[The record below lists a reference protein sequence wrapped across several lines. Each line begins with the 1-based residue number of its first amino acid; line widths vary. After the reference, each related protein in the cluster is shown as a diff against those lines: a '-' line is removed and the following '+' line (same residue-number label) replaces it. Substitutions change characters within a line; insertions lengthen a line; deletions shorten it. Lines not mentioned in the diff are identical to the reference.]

1 MKVLKFGGS
10 SVGAP
15 ATIKKVIE
23 IVENSGKDTL
33 VVVSAFKGITDQI
46 IKISEAAS
54 RGENIYEDEIREIR
68 KRHLDAIIDL
78 IPQEKKAAV
87 TQYVNHLI
95 DEMHD
100 LLYGVYLV
108 GDLAAKTRDHLLS
121 FGERLSS
128 YIISNAFTNARCTD
142 MRHFIRTDSAH
153 GNANVNFEKTNQ
165 FISEELS
172 GFKGIAVCPG
182 FIATNEHGQITT
194 LGRGGSDYTAAI
206 LAAAVDAEILEIWTD
221 VDGFMTADPRK
232 VSKAYVIDTLSYSEA
247 LELSHF
253 GAKVLYTPTLYP
265 AYKKDI
271 PIMIRNTFNLEAK
284 GTLISREGGNGT
296 ESPIKGISSIDSID
310 LITLQGSG
318 LPGVTGTSMR
328 LFSALARERINIVL
342 ITQASSEYSI
352 SFAVSPTDSQRAV
365 TSIKDEF
372 QYEMGVKNIID
383 IDVEKDLSIIAI
395 VGEKMRNTP
404 GISAILFNS
413 LGRSG
418 ISVIATAQ
426 GSSERNISVV
436 IKKEQLRKAL
446 NVIHEGFFLSHIK
459 DLHVY
464 IAGTGNVG
472 KDLINQIKQ
481 QREVL
486 LDDHS
491 LNIKVVGM
499 INSRKMLVDA
509 EGLDLD
515 NYDNLMVSGEKS
527 DLEKFR
533 NWIGDLNLRN
543 PVFVDCTANEKVS
556 GLYSSLFDKYV
567 SVVTANKIAASS
579 EYENYLKLKKKAKE
593 KGVRYIFETNVGAG
607 LPIINTINDLIR
619 SGDRILRLE
628 AVLSGALN
636 FIFNTLSEEVPLSK
650 AIQLAK
656 EMGFSEPDPR
666 IDLSGKDVMRKL
678 LILSRESGYKLEEK
692 DIEVKTFLPDSL
704 FKGSIDEFWESVKS
718 LDEEFENKR
727 KELDREGKRWRFVAI
742 FDNGKGRVEL
752 LEVERDH
759 PAYELAASNNIILI
773 TTERYKKD
781 PMVIRGYGAGA
792 AVTAAGV
799 FADIIRIANV

>member
-15 ATIKKVIE
+15 DTIKKVIK
-23 IVENSGKDTL
+23 IVQDSGKDTL

-54 RGENIYEDEIREIR
+54 KGENLYEEEIREIR

-78 IPQEKKAAV
+78 IPKEKKAGV

-108 GDLAAKTRDHLLS
+108 GDLAPKTRDHLLS

-128 YIISNAFTNARCTD
+128 YIISNAFENSRCID
-142 MRHFIRTDSAH
+142 MRHFIRTDSTH
-153 GNANVNFEKTNQ
+153 GNANVDFKKTNQ
-165 FISEELS
+165 FISEELN

-182 FIATNEHGQITT
+182 FIATNENGQITT

-206 LAAAVDAEILEIWTD
+206 LAAAVDADILEIWTD

-232 VSKAYVIDTLSYSEA
+232 VSKAYVINSLSYSEA

-253 GAKVLYTPTLYP
+253 GAKVLYTPTLHP

-271 PIMIRNTFNLEAK
+271 PIKIRNTFNPEAD

-352 SFAVSPTDSQRAV
+352 SFAVSPADSKRAV
-365 TSIKDEF
+365 KSIEEEF
-372 QYEMGVKNIID
+372 QYEMAIKNIID
-383 IDVEKDLSIIAI
+383 IDVEKDLSVIAI

-404 GISAILFNS
+404 GISAILFTS

-436 IKKEQLRKAL
+436 IKKDQLRKAL

-481 QREVL
+481 QKEVL
-486 LDDHS
+486 LEDHS
-491 LNIKVVGM
+491 LNIKVVGI

-509 EGLDLD
+509 EGLDLEK
-515 NYDNLMVSGEKS
+515 YEELMNSGEKS

-533 NWIGDLNLRN
+533 NWIGELNLRN
-543 PVFVDCTANEKVS
+543 PVFVDCTANEKV
-556 GLYSSLFDKYV
+556 
-567 SVVTANKIAASS
+567 
-579 EYENYLKLKKKAKE
+579 
-593 KGVRYIFETNVGAG
+593 
-607 LPIINTINDLIR
+607 
-619 SGDRILRLE
+619 
-628 AVLSGALN
+628 
-636 FIFNTLSEEVPLSK
+636 
-650 AIQLAK
+650 
-656 EMGFSEPDPR
+656 
-666 IDLSGKDVMRKL
+666 
-678 LILSRESGYKLEEK
+678 
-692 DIEVKTFLPDSL
+692 
-704 FKGSIDEFWESVKS
+704 
-718 LDEEFENKR
+718 
-727 KELDREGKRWRFVAI
+727 
-742 FDNGKGRVEL
+742 
-752 LEVERDH
+752 
-759 PAYELAASNNIILI
+759 
-773 TTERYKKD
+773 
-781 PMVIRGYGAGA
+781 
-792 AVTAAGV
+792 
-799 FADIIRIANV
+799 